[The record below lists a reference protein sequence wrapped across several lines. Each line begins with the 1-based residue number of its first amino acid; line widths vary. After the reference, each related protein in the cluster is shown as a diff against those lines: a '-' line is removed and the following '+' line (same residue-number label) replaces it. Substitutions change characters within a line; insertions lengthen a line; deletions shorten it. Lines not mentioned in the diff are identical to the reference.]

1 MIVGTSQN
9 GIYHQNPASKLIDG
23 SGLDGIWG
31 SGCATTEGSGVQ
43 WFSLELNG
51 SQIVTKVQIARR
63 MDYTATQGRNV
74 KVTIGSSREYDPNE
88 PMCLPEILDLQLT
101 QGLVDYVCTE
111 EVAGK
116 YVKFS
121 SSTESH
127 LTICEVKVFKAA

>member
-1 MIVGTSQN
+1 MGTSQN
-9 GIYHQNPASKLIDG
+9 GIYQTNPASKLIDG
-23 SGLDGIWG
+23 SGLDGIFG

-74 KVTIGSSREYDPNE
+74 RITIGPSREYDPTE
-88 PMCLPEILDLQLT
+88 PMCLPEILNLQLT
-101 QGLVDYVCTE
+101 KGLVDYVCTK

-116 YVKFS
+116 YVKLS
-121 SSTESH
+121 SSTEIH
-127 LTICEVKVFKAA
+127 LTICEVKIFTGR